1 MRQFSLIMLAGL
13 LAVSCGSKD
22 TKEKP
27 AAPAEPLPV
36 NSNDNTKQDNSGIP
50 KTVLSLGT
58 QDVSGDLGQITF
70 TQNEKTVFF
79 YNLKSKKG
87 TVVLNG
93 APQTLDQYSFDSK
106 TGSYT
111 LSGST
116 VTINAPDCKFR
127 VNKGEDCNYGQFS
140 AVTIAMGKDTLT
152 VNNVAVQDCP
162 DY

>member
-22 TKEKP
+22 TKDKP
-27 AAPAEPLPV
+27 AAPADPAPV

-58 QDVSGDLGQITF
+58 QDVAGDLGQITF

-79 YNLKSKKG
+79 YNLKDKKG

-93 APQTLDQYSFDSK
+93 VPQTLDKYAFDSE
-106 TGSYT
+106 TRSYT
-111 LSGST
+111 LSGGT
-116 VTINAPDCKFR
+116 VSINAPAGKFK
-127 VNKGEDCNYGQFS
+127 VNKGEDCNYGTFD
-140 AVTIAMGKDTLT
+140 AITVTMGKDTLT
-152 VNNVAVQDCP
+152 LNNVAVQDCP
-162 DY
+162 NY